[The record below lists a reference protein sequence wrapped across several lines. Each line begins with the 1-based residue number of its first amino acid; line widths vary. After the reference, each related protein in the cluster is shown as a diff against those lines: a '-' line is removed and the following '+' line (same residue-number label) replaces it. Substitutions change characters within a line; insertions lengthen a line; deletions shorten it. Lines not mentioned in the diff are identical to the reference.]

1 MSDTNKTTDASDAA
15 DTLDFETSGGSG
27 VSGWVATALTLALI
41 AWMGSGY
48 IFLAEEAA
56 APEARDAGR
65 RAATVA
71 VRASVAEEVTQFFV
85 AEGQALP
92 DRETM
97 IRAETSGEIE
107 SLSVQKGQIVD
118 AGVEIARIA
127 AAERSAQL
135 TQANAEIERATREV
149 ENAQSLLER
158 GVATQDRVTDA
169 RAALATAQAQLATVE
184 QGLDNTVIRAPFPGL
199 LDDLTIDPGEYVQAG
214 TEVGRIIDT
223 DPLTIE
229 VQVPQQAVSGIR
241 ADQSAMV
248 SFITGETREG
258 TVTYVS
264 GSADAQTRTFRA
276 EVQVANPDGAIPSG
290 VSAQIRV
297 PVGEATAH
305 FISPA
310 VLALGTDGILG
321 VKTLEE
327 DNTVGF
333 TPVEIV
339 RAQTDGIWVSGLDDQ
354 ATIITIGQGFV
365 SAGEQVDPRDE
376 AAIAQVNLAA
386 PVSPVDAE
394 DVR

>member
-48 IFLAEEAA
+48 IFPAEEAA

>member
-48 IFLAEEAA
+48 IFPAEETA

-118 AGVEIARIA
+118 AGVEIARID

-135 TQANAEIERATREV
+135 TQATAEIERATREV

-394 DVR
+394 DAR